1 MYLYYTKAMNKYL
14 RTTLVALCCLYFWY
28 YIATYT
34 EGHLIDNVDL
44 IFHEA
49 GHTIFFFFGQ
59 FIQVC
64 AGSGFQILLPLLISI
79 YFFKTGQKLSGAL
92 CLLWLGQ
99 NILNV
104 SVYAGDAIA
113 MQLELLGGDGVMHD
127 WNYILSTLDILRY
140 APRIAH
146 MMYEIGFI
154 TIATGMVMSVY
165 YSVTDTAKE
174 TLG

>member
-1 MYLYYTKAMNKYL
+1 MNKYL

-28 YIATYT
+28 YVATYT

-59 FIQVC
+59 FIQMC
-64 AGSGFQILLPLLISI
+64 AGSGFQILVPLLISI

-92 CLLWLGQ
+92 CLLWVGQ
-99 NILNV
+99 SILNV
-104 SVYAGDAIA
+104 SVYAGDAIV

-127 WNYILSTLDILRY
+127 WNYILSTLDILHH
-140 APRIAH
+140 APRIARV
-146 MMYEIGFI
+146 MYQIGVM
-154 TIATGMVMSVY
+154 TIGAGTVMAVY
-165 YSVTDTAKE
+165 YSVIEKAKQIPPKSA
-174 TLG
+174 TKL